1 MSLDEFPLERPP
13 GPRRPP
19 VGSATSRWVIL
30 AAGTVIAGALL
41 AFWWMGRTQTPPAL
55 LAPTSP
61 TEAARSPSRPNP
73 QPMRLPPLGESDAML
88 RNLFAT
94 LSKHPLLARV
104 LAQPDAVRAAVL
116 AVVQIGDGK
125 TPVVP
130 LAALQPSE
138 RLALEGGA
146 ASGRIDPAGYA
157 RWDAPV
163 RALVGINPVDAA
175 QVYVNVKPLFDEAY
189 REVGYPDGDFDDA
202 IVRAI
207 RVLNDTP
214 ELSREPV
221 LLSRPAYFEHEDAAL
236 RALRPVQKQLL
247 LTGPEHRRQVLAWLR
262 TFAATLELKI
272 D

>member
-1 MSLDEFPLERPP
+1 MSLDDFPLERPP
-13 GPRRPP
+13 APRRAP
-19 VGSATSRWVIL
+19 VRSATSRWVIL
-30 AAGTVIAGALL
+30 AAGTVIAAALL

-55 LAPTSP
+55 LAPTSQ
-61 TEAARSPSRPNP
+61 TAAARSPSRPNP
-73 QPMRLPPLGESDAML
+73 QPMQLPPLNASDAML
-88 RNLFAT
+88 RELFAT
-94 LSKHPLLARV
+94 LSAHPLLSRL
-104 LAQPDAVRAAVL
+104 LAQPDLVRAAVL

-130 LAALQPSE
+130 LAALQPAS
-138 RLALEGGA
+138 RLTLEGGA
-146 ASGRIDPAGYA
+146 SSGRIDPASYA
-157 RWDAPV
+157 RWDGAV
-163 RALVGINPVDAA
+163 RALVAINPADAA

-189 REVGYPDGDFDDA
+189 REIGYPDGDFDDA

-214 ELSREPV
+214 EPAGEPV
-221 LLSRPAYFEHEDAAL
+221 LLARPAYFEHEDAAL

-272 D
+272 G